1 MSVDAS
7 GATNAAAW
15 NSTNL
20 VTGVNL
26 KRDAKG
32 HVVGVTVDSIK
43 MPANPD
49 TDTTYTLSGK
59 FNDDGT
65 EYVATL
71 TSDDGAA
78 TAAVIPLMAAASET
92 ADGGPGLV
100 PKASAGD
107 QAKFLKADGTWATP
121 TNTNTY
127 QRLYPSTNDVEY
139 PITSRYNTTTGKSY
153 YAEYGRYNTEV
164 TLNPAK

>member
-1 MSVDAS
+1 MDAS

-43 MPANPD
+43 MPSNPD

-65 EYVATL
+65 EYITTL
-71 TSDDGAA
+71 TPDDGAA
-78 TAAVIPLMAAASET
+78 STAVIPLMTAASAT
-92 ADGGPGLV
+92 ADGEPGL
-100 PKASAGD
+100 
-107 QAKFLKADGTWATP
+107 T
-121 TNTNTY
+121 
-127 QRLYPSTNDVEY
+127 
-139 PITSRYNTTTGKSY
+139 TS
-153 YAEYGRYNTEV
+153 
-164 TLNPAK
+164 